1 MFAKD
6 DAQCSSFC
14 RACEW
19 LGFRHS
25 VVREVQA
32 SLGCFRDHHHDI
44 VIIDHRDPKKL
55 DAESLC
61 RWAGAGSWV
70 VVPGRSEGHWAESLS
85 QEVQGDARL
94 WAVLMTCSPIHI
106 PSPGSWAECVRCPG
120 LWGSGPLLHPS
131 SCVRAVGPLDQEYS
145 PQRLISR
152 EDCLWAV
159 LLASS
164 VPSPH
169 LRRMSN

>member
-25 VVREVQA
+25 VVKEVQA

-44 VIIDHRDPKKL
+44 VILDHRDPKKL
-55 DAESLC
+55 DAEALC
-61 RWAGAGSWV
+61 RWAGDRE
-70 VVPGRSEGHWAESLS
+70 PGRCPWKIRRTLGWVIVSGGSGVRGTVGSAYDLLPH
-85 QEVQGDARL
+85 V
-94 WAVLMTCSPIHI
+94 
-106 PSPGSWAECVRCPG
+106 PSPESWTECVNCPG
-120 LWGSGPLLHPS
+120 LWGSGPLHHPS

-145 PQRLISR
+145 PQRLISG

-169 LRRMSN
+169 LPRMSK